1 MERIETITLEN
12 ASLQRRVKNVN
23 EDLKII
29 KLHREELKK
38 KMKIFLKEN
47 EILHKSVNQKDELDI
62 LNKNM
67 QSDLESIRETNRKLE
82 KVLF

>member
-1 MERIETITLEN
+1 
-12 ASLQRRVKNVN
+12 
-23 EDLKII
+23 
-29 KLHREELKK
+29 
-38 KMKIFLKEN
+38 LKEN